1 MKKLISASL
10 LGLALFACNSKP
22 NSDLSQGSEA
32 LAKDTLHYLYT
43 ASYSSDIAV
52 PSHPEN
58 AQKVLTV
65 WKMFE
70 KNQIDS
76 MRPYWADTVIYHDA
90 SGLNFRG
97 PAETLLAIARDD
109 VKSLDSLRFDISTWE
124 SAHANDRNEDWVRIW
139 ARERRY
145 SPNGKADTFLMQEN
159 WLVKDGKIIYFDQY
173 KARTPK

>member
-1 MKKLISASL
+1 MKSIFFLTVISIFFF
-10 LGLALFACNSKP
+10 GCNSDSAIPESKDQP
-22 NSDLSQGSEA
+22 SV
-32 LAKDTLHYLYT
+32 KDTLQYAYK
-43 ASYSSDIAV
+43 ASYSSDIRV
-52 PSHPEN
+52 PAHPEY

-76 MRPYWADTVIYHDA
+76 MKPYWADTVTYYDA
-90 SGLNFRG
+90 SGMVFRG
-97 PAETLLAIARDD
+97 PVDGLLAIAKDD
-109 VKSLDSLRFDISTWE
+109 IKNLDSLRFDISTWE

-145 SPNGKADTFLMQEN
+145 SQNGQKADTFLMQEN
-159 WLVKDGKIIYFDQY
+159 WLLKDGKIIYFDQY